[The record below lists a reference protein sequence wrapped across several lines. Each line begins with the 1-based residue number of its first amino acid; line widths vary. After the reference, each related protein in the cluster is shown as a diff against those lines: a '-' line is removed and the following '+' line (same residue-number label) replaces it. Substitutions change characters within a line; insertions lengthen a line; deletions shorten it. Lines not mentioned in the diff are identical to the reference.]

1 MIAQAGGPVPT
12 FVKTLW
18 PFWGL
23 HPWVFGKMP
32 QPREA
37 VAEWNL
43 RNTFPY
49 YCKTSVLS
57 DAGSHGYPVS
67 QKANTDPCAFTL
79 MSTLVLLD
87 IWKDGAQVL

>member
-1 MIAQAGGPVPT
+1 MIAEAEGPVST

-18 PFWGL
+18 PFLGL

-43 RNTFPY
+43 
-49 YCKTSVLS
+49 
-57 DAGSHGYPVS
+57 
-67 QKANTDPCAFTL
+67 
-79 MSTLVLLD
+79 
-87 IWKDGAQVL
+87 